1 MRPYIRRSGP
11 KPTRRTTGH
20 DIHIQSSGE
29 ELELELTLDGIMPIS
44 VREGAPSHQQATG
57 LRLHQQVA
65 GSRGA
70 SEARKA
76 EWNTGISD
84 PDERL
89 HYT

>member
-1 MRPYIRRSGP
+1 MRPYIHGLGQ
-11 KPTRRTTGH
+11 KPTRRKPWN
-20 DIHIQSSGE
+20 DIHTQSRGE

-44 VREGAPSHQQATG
+44 VHEGATSHQQATG

-70 SEARKA
+70 SEAREAK
-76 EWNTGISD
+76 WNTGISD
-84 PDERL
+84 PYERL